1 MVCQQGI
8 ATMDSMLISVRSKKN
23 KVMRFLLFFLG
34 IMIGTF
40 IVILIL
46 YPILGDTINYIQD
59 LKKELKD
66 MENKENGNN

>member
-1 MVCQQGI
+1 MNSIIG
-8 ATMDSMLISVRSKKN
+8 
-23 KVMRFLLFFLG
+23 FLLFFLG

-40 IVILIL
+40 IEILIL

>member
-1 MVCQQGI
+1 
-8 ATMDSMLISVRSKKN
+8 MDSMLISSRSKKN

-34 IMIGTF
+34 IMIGAF

-59 LKKELKD
+59 LKK
-66 MENKENGNN
+66 N

>member
-1 MVCQQGI
+1 MG
-8 ATMDSMLISVRSKKN
+8 SMLISARSKKN

-46 YPILGDTINYIQD
+46 YPILGDAINYIQD

>member
-1 MVCQQGI
+1 
-8 ATMDSMLISVRSKKN
+8 MLISVRSKKN

>member
-1 MVCQQGI
+1 MMMG
-8 ATMDSMLISVRSKKN
+8 SMLISARSKKN

-34 IMIGTF
+34 IMIGAF

>member
-1 MVCQQGI
+1 MG
-8 ATMDSMLISVRSKKN
+8 SMLISARSKKN

>member
-1 MVCQQGI
+1 M
-8 ATMDSMLISVRSKKN
+8 MDSMLISVRSKKN

-59 LKKELKD
+59 LKKRIKRYGE
-66 MENKENGNN
+66 

>member
-1 MVCQQGI
+1 MMMG
-8 ATMDSMLISVRSKKN
+8 SMLISARSKKN

-34 IMIGTF
+34 IMIGAF

-46 YPILGDTINYIQD
+46 YQILGDTINYIQD

>member
-1 MVCQQGI
+1 MNSIIG
-8 ATMDSMLISVRSKKN
+8 
-23 KVMRFLLFFLG
+23 FLLFFLG
-34 IMIGTF
+34 IMIGAF

>member
-1 MVCQQGI
+1 
-8 ATMDSMLISVRSKKN
+8 MDSMLISVRSKKN

-59 LKKELKD
+59 LKKALKD

>member
-1 MVCQQGI
+1 MMMG
-8 ATMDSMLISVRSKKN
+8 SMLISARSKKN

-34 IMIGTF
+34 IMIGAF

-66 MENKENGNN
+66 L

>member
-1 MVCQQGI
+1 
-8 ATMDSMLISVRSKKN
+8 MDSMLISVRSKKN

-66 MENKENGNN
+66 MENKENGNNKD

>member
-1 MVCQQGI
+1 
-8 ATMDSMLISVRSKKN
+8 MDSMLISARSKKN
-23 KVMRFLLFFLG
+23 KVMSFLLFFLG
-34 IMIGTF
+34 IMIGAF

>member
-1 MVCQQGI
+1 MMG
-8 ATMDSMLISVRSKKN
+8 SMLISVRSKKN

-34 IMIGTF
+34 IMIGAF

>member
-1 MVCQQGI
+1 MG
-8 ATMDSMLISVRSKKN
+8 SMLISTRSKKN

>member
-1 MVCQQGI
+1 MMMG
-8 ATMDSMLISVRSKKN
+8 SMLISARSKKN

-59 LKKELKD
+59 LKKRIKRYGE
-66 MENKENGNN
+66 

>member
-1 MVCQQGI
+1 
-8 ATMDSMLISVRSKKN
+8 MDSMLISVRSKKN

>member
-1 MVCQQGI
+1 
-8 ATMDSMLISVRSKKN
+8 
-23 KVMRFLLFFLG
+23 
-34 IMIGTF
+34 MIGTF

-66 MENKENGNN
+66 MEVSIEDGTVQERIY

>member
-1 MVCQQGI
+1 
-8 ATMDSMLISVRSKKN
+8 MDSMLISVRSKKN

-59 LKKELKD
+59 LKKRIKRYGE
-66 MENKENGNN
+66 

>member
-1 MVCQQGI
+1 
-8 ATMDSMLISVRSKKN
+8 MDSMLISSRSKKN

-34 IMIGTF
+34 IMIGAF

>member
-1 MVCQQGI
+1 MMMG
-8 ATMDSMLISVRSKKN
+8 SMLISARSKKN

-34 IMIGTF
+34 IMIGAF

-59 LKKELKD
+59 LKKDLKD

>member
-1 MVCQQGI
+1 MG
-8 ATMDSMLISVRSKKN
+8 SMLISARSKKN
-23 KVMRFLLFFLG
+23 KVIRFLLFFLG

>member
-1 MVCQQGI
+1 
-8 ATMDSMLISVRSKKN
+8 MLISARSKKN

-34 IMIGTF
+34 IMIGAF

>member
-1 MVCQQGI
+1 
-8 ATMDSMLISVRSKKN
+8 MDSMLISVRSKKN

-66 MENKENGNN
+66 MENKENENN

>member
-1 MVCQQGI
+1 
-8 ATMDSMLISVRSKKN
+8 MDSMLISVRSKKN

-59 LKKELKD
+59 LEKELKD

>member
-1 MVCQQGI
+1 MG
-8 ATMDSMLISVRSKKN
+8 SMLISARSKKN

-34 IMIGTF
+34 IMIGAF

>member
-1 MVCQQGI
+1 M
-8 ATMDSMLISVRSKKN
+8 S
-23 KVMRFLLFFLG
+23 FYYFFLG
-34 IMIGTF
+34 IIIGTF

-66 MENKENGNN
+66 MENKENGDN

>member
-1 MVCQQGI
+1 M
-8 ATMDSMLISVRSKKN
+8 S
-23 KVMRFLLFFLG
+23 FLLFFLG
-34 IMIGTF
+34 IMIGAF
-40 IVILIL
+40 IVTLIL

>member
-1 MVCQQGI
+1 
-8 ATMDSMLISVRSKKN
+8 MDSMLISVRSKKN
-23 KVMRFLLFFLG
+23 KVIRFLLFFLG